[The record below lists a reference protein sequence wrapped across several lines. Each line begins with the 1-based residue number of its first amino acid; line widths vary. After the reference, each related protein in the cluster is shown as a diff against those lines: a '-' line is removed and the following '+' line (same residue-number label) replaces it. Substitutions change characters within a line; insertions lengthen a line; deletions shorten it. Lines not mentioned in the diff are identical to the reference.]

1 MDSVHTHVKVTHAY
15 YEINF
20 IEKVRTARNHNYNGK
35 EKQYPLGKLKW
46 P

>member
-1 MDSVHTHVKVTHAY
+1 MGSVRVHVKVTHAY

-20 IEKVRTARNHNYNGK
+20 FEKLGASRNQNYKGK